1 MCHPCIEVHRSGSV
15 AAPRE
20 NVPMREKLEG
30 GTQGQVLVGEL
41 RREAARGARQDAVGR
56 LALVALG
63 NAQQRPHRHSRV
75 FRQRRRHL
83 SLHSRCMLVAG
94 RERESE
100 GSRLKKST
108 FLRSNNLLRLP
119 KLLHVDIL
127 SFITVIYCKHSS
139 FEKTAVIVPMLV
151 TDSCAGRGE

>member
-1 MCHPCIEVHRSGSV
+1 
-15 AAPRE
+15 
-20 NVPMREKLEG
+20 MREKLEG

-83 SLHSRCMLVAG
+83 SLHSRWHPLHARRGSVE
-94 RERESE
+94 RERE
-100 GSRLKKST
+100 GSRVKKST
-108 FLRSNNLLRLP
+108 FQRSNDLRW
-119 KLLHVDIL
+119 KY
-127 SFITVIYCKHSS
+127 FN
-139 FEKTAVIVPMLV
+139 
-151 TDSCAGRGE
+151 

>member
-1 MCHPCIEVHRSGSV
+1 
-15 AAPRE
+15 
-20 NVPMREKLEG
+20 MREKLEG

-83 SLHSRCMLVAG
+83 SLHSRWHPLHARRGSVE
-94 RERESE
+94 RERVRE

-108 FLRSNNLLRLP
+108 FLRYNDLRW
-119 KLLHVDIL
+119 K
-127 SFITVIYCKHSS
+127 SFN
-139 FEKTAVIVPMLV
+139 
-151 TDSCAGRGE
+151 